1 MFPGAVDGRA
11 RAVLLTL
18 GGAERLAGFYLA
30 GGAAAALHYGHRL
43 SHDLDLFTPEPFSPE
58 AMAGELRHLGR
69 FELDR
74 TAAGTAAGTLDGIRL
89 TLLHFPYPLL
99 DEPVQ
104 VEGVRVAQPRDL
116 GAMKLSAIAQRGARR
131 DFIDLY
137 WILTRSHPLDELLAA
152 YTRKFGASERAIPH
166 LLRSLAWFDDAEA
179 EPMPRLLVA
188 ADWDEIKR
196 RLAAE
201 AERVGRLLF

>member
-1 MFPGAVDGRA
+1 MFPEAVAGRA

-18 GGAERLAGFYLA
+18 GGAEPLAGFYLA
-30 GGAAAALHYGHRL
+30 GGTAVALHYGHRL

-58 AMAGELRHLGR
+58 ELAGELRRLGR

-74 TAAGTAAGTLDGIRL
+74 TAAGTIAGTLDGIRL
-89 TLLHFPYPLL
+89 ALFHFPYPLL
-99 DEPVQ
+99 DEPDRIS
-104 VEGVRVAQPRDL
+104 GVRVARPRDL

-137 WILTRSHPLDELLAA
+137 WILDRSHPLDDLLAA
-152 YTRKFGASERAIPH
+152 YTRKFGASERAIAH
-166 LLRSLAWFDDAEA
+166 LVRSLAWFDDAEA

-188 ADWDEIKR
+188 ADWEGIKR